1 MKCAYC
7 KNELKEG
14 CVFCPSC
21 GKDIQIVPDYNEF
34 EDEFL
39 NELVA
44 KSVEKENQKELL
56 QKKKKKEYTLYLK
69 NIWWCLY

>member
-39 NELVA
+39 NELQISISKQRV
-44 KSVEKENQKELL
+44 KGSGRD
-56 QKKKKKEYTLYLK
+56 
-69 NIWWCLY
+69 

>member
-34 EDEFL
+34 EEEFL

-44 KSVEKENQKELL
+44 KRVE
-56 QKKKKKEYTLYLK
+56 
-69 NIWWCLY
+69 

>member
-34 EDEFL
+34 EDDFL

-44 KSVEKENQKELL
+44 KSVEKENQKRAVT
-56 QKKKKKEYTLYLK
+56 KKEENRSK
-69 NIWWCLY
+69 KIAA